1 MFYNLPYFN
10 LNPLGLKFIVRLSLF
25 IVLAVAF
32 PFLSCKTQSRL
43 NSPTEMSM
51 NEFQFDTYGEGSSAM
66 ILLHGLGSNKK
77 AWKKI
82 MPFLEKEYQIFA
94 LDFPK
99 YLDTQDKT
107 KVSIANYAELVKD
120 FITALPQERVHVV
133 GHSMGGQVAM
143 HLSIHYPG
151 LVESLI
157 LLAPAGLEQF
167 SDADKKWFKTWVTKD
182 YYMNLTDEAVKRS
195 FDINFAGGALPEDAR
210 FMLEDRMALKND
222 SIAYSRY
229 IDYVLSSINS
239 MLEEPVYEDLSKLN
253 APSLVLF
260 GADDQLIPNRILHP
274 GLTVNEVLDKSEK
287 IQSSKRILINEAG
300 HFIQWD
306 QAQEVARQINEFIAN
321 LLTKK

>member
-1 MFYNLPYFN
+1 
-10 LNPLGLKFIVRLSLF
+10 
-25 IVLAVAF
+25 
-32 PFLSCKTQSRL
+32 
-43 NSPTEMSM
+43 
-51 NEFQFDTYGEGSSAM
+51 
-66 ILLHGLGSNKK
+66 
-77 AWKKI
+77 
-82 MPFLEKEYQIFA
+82 
-94 LDFPK
+94 
-99 YLDTQDKT
+99 
-107 KVSIANYAELVKD
+107 
-120 FITALPQERVHVV
+120 
-133 GHSMGGQVAM
+133 
-143 HLSIHYPG
+143 
-151 LVESLI
+151 
-157 LLAPAGLEQF
+157 
-167 SDADKKWFKTWVTKD
+167 
-182 YYMNLTDEAVKRS
+182 
-195 FDINFAGGALPEDAR
+195 
-210 FMLEDRMALKND
+210 MLEDRMALKND